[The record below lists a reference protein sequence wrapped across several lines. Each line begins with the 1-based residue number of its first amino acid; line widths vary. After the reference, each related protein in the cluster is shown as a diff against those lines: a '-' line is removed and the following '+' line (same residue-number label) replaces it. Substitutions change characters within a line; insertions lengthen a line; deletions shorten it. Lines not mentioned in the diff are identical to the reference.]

1 MKRERIDYAKEI
13 GKKYGRLEIKEFIFE
28 KGKKTLAVCKC
39 ECGGEKTTQY
49 TNLKIGKTV
58 SCGCV
63 NNESR
68 HSKENKCRTH
78 GMTNTKI
85 YHVWQGII
93 GRCYYEKNPSYRNYG
108 GRGIKICAEWIA
120 PEIGFKN
127 FYKWAIENGYNDA
140 VDKNGRALYSID
152 RIDVNGDYAPAN
164 CRWVTQE
171 VQSYN
176 IYYDII
182 QIGGNL
188 WMGKKCLQCY
198 TTIRWGKT
206 SALKSYTPRKR
217 TITYYVIECM
227 ETLMKMNCVAV

>member
-13 GKKYGRLEIKEFIFE
+13 GKKYGKLEIKEFIFE

-39 ECGGEKTTQY
+39 DCGGEKTTQY

-68 HSKENKCRTH
+68 HSKENKRRTH

-85 YHVWQGII
+85 YHTYQGMKL
-93 GRCYYEKNPSYRNYG
+93 RCYCKKNASYQNYG
-108 GRGIKICAEWIA
+108 GRGIKVCKEWLDS
-120 PEIGFKN
+120 ETGFEN
-127 FYKWAIENGYNDA
+127 FYKWALENGYNDA

-176 IYYDII
+176 KRDNFFTMEEAQKIKEKGFNKETIKI
-182 QIGGNL
+182 RMKKFNL
-188 WMGKKCLQCY
+188 TLDE
-198 TTIRWGKT
+198 
-206 SALKSYTPRKR
+206 ALSVPLHSYK
-217 TITYYVIECM
+217 IKNKFK
-227 ETLMKMNCVAV
+227 L